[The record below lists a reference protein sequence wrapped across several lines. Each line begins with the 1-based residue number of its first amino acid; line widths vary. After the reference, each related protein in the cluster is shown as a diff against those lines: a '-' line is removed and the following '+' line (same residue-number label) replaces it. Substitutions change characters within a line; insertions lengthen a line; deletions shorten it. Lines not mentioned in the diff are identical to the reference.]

1 MSTPEAQRA
10 INRGASVIIPCLLV
24 GTVGV
29 ATYVVVVRL
38 GVDYLL
44 RPSSDLQ
51 LTAAYPVNPRRGTA
65 IAIIV
70 VYCILLALM
79 TLPYLRTFQVIQ
91 TNPGYIRRGP
101 HAQRDQPPAA
111 QAPKSR
117 PSSAPVPRPP
127 SKNALPNPTPAAAAA
142 ATAPPPRP
150 RPQSHLRRHRRPA
163 PGLERFYAKD
173 AFVCDMSGLP
183 IFCPKCDNWKR
194 DRTHHCSEVG
204 RCVRRMDHFCPWIG
218 GIVSETNL
226 KFFLQFVVYAALYT
240 LFMLVV
246 LAVFVAEQ
254 VRIGLGRDA
263 WLIGI
268 LVCSAT
274 FFFFA
279 AGMSGS
285 VIQMSL
291 RNYTTVENLFKGNK
305 TYFIAVYTGP
315 QTPQA
320 AMERPLYP
328 TVTYPLRP
336 TPGAD
341 IRQFAILQTKPGENP
356 WDLGALQNWR
366 ELMGYSWLEWL
377 LPIKYSPFCK
387 HGARYEY
394 PFGPVLDRMR
404 REAGLSSR

>member
-1 MSTPEAQRA
+1 MSVSR
-10 INRGASVIIPCLLV
+10 N
-24 GTVGV
+24 
-29 ATYVVVVRL
+29 
-38 GVDYLL
+38 VDYLL

-101 HAQRDQPPAA
+101 HAQRDQPPSSSSTEK
-111 QAPKSR
+111 QTFQRSCAPTTIEERPPKPHSR
-117 PSSAPVPRPP
+117 SRSRSHSAPHRDLDRKAIFDGTV
-127 SKNALPNPTPAAAAA
+127 
-142 ATAPPPRP
+142 APP
-150 RPQSHLRRHRRPA
+150 